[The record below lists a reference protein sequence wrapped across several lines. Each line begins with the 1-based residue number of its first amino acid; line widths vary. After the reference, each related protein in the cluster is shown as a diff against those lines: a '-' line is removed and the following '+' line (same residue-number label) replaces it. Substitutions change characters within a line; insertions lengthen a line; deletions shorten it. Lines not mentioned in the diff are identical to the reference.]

1 MTPQQKQLIEQYK
14 KYAFAEVEPAGGGG
28 FAIRIITT
36 HRGKTPV
43 YGHVSYASGSAYK
56 WDTEAEAL
64 DFLAETL
71 GEL

>member
-14 KYAFAEVEPAGGGG
+14 KYAYAQVEPAGGGG
-28 FAIRIITT
+28 YAVRIITT
-36 HRGKTPV
+36 HKGRAPV

>member
-1 MTPQQKQLIEQYK
+1 MTPQQKQLRKQYK
-14 KYAFAEVEPAGGGG
+14 KYAFAEVEPAEGGG

-56 WDTEAEAL
+56 WDTQAEAL
-64 DFLAETL
+64 AFLADTL
-71 GEL
+71 DGL

>member
-14 KYAFAEVEPAGGGG
+14 KYAFAEVEPAEGGG

-36 HRGKTPV
+36 HRGKTAV
-43 YGHVSYASGSAYK
+43 YGHVSYASGSAFK

-64 DFLAETL
+64 AFLADTL
-71 GEL
+71 GDL

>member
-1 MTPQQKQLIEQYK
+1 MTPQAKQLRTCYE
-14 KYAFAEVEPAGGGG
+14 KYAFAEVEPAEGGGY
-28 FAIRIITT
+28 AVRIITT
-36 HRGKTPV
+36 HKGRAPV